1 MQRNCPH
8 CGQDQI
14 IADEDIVAPWV
25 FTRCHSCGN
34 LSVVRKEMIAGASS
48 RDKPAARGKAA
59 AILRKKD
66 QIEQRRAR
74 RAART
79 SEALQASAPAPAA
92 SFERAQPERLESG
105 QSSVIESFSSPE
117 SAWNDSKLPPTP
129 PPFLR
134 RNEVPIE
141 AERLMAAPEPRV
153 VRKTDFKP
161 FAAILLALVLVL
173 IGLQLRMPQRE
184 ADPAPAAAIE
194 RQEIPTT
201 MSAPARPATEAP
213 ATAAPA
219 TTAAA
224 PEARATI
231 ATPIW
236 TVQVAREGALLR
248 SGPGQEHRKL
258 GTLDLGAR
266 LLVRKWEKNWFQVE
280 LENLAPGTLGI
291 GWIRGDLIIQAGQAG
306 S

>member
-25 FTRCHSCGN
+25 FTKCHSCGN

-74 RAART
+74 KAART
-79 SEALQASAPAPAA
+79 RETLQASAPAPAA

-105 QSSVIESFSSPE
+105 RSNVIESFSAPE
-117 SAWNDSKLPPTP
+117 SAWNEAKLPPTP

-134 RNEVPIE
+134 KNEVPIE
-141 AERLMAAPEPRV
+141 AERLMAAPEPQV
-153 VRKTDFKP
+153 ARKTDLKP
-161 FAAILLALVLVL
+161 FAAILIALVLVL

-201 MSAPARPATEAP
+201 MSAPARPAAEAP
-213 ATAAPA
+213 ATAPPV
-219 TTAAA
+219 
-224 PEARATI
+224 PEARATN

-248 SGPGQEHRKL
+248 SGPGQEYRKL

-291 GWIRGDLIIQAGQAG
+291 GWIRGDLIIQAGQTGQAG